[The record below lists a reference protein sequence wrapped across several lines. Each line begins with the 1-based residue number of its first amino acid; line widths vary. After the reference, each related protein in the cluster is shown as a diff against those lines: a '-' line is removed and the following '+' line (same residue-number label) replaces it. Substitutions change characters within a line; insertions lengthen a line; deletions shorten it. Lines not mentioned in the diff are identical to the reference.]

1 MAEKKVRY
9 EYKAVEGAVMSEK
22 VVTKTLMEFTQSGW
36 DLYTTIGAGV
46 TNDFM
51 LIFRREIEG

>member
-9 EYKAVEGAVMSEK
+9 EYKAVKKAVMSEAS
-22 VVTKTLMEFTQSGW
+22 VTASLMEYAQNGW